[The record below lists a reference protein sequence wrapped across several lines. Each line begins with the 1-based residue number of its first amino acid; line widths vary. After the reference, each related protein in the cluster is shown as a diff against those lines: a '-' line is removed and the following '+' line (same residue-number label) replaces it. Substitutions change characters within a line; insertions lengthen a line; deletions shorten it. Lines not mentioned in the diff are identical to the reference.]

1 MESLSSLSILLLF
14 SLMTLS
20 APSLPAPSSLSAMLS
35 SSRLLSNVQ
44 ALSELSGSF
53 FFYEPRERLR
63 SGEPGS
69 PLVWQSVSPNEEE
82 SLCWSCLD
90 HYSLSLCSS
99 LQGALGL
106 SPEEAVSRIC
116 ERKLWQSLSLL
127 WVPDYCQSGDY
138 GGAVHYRS
146 NANVLLSGFSSP
158 ECRELYGNYG
168 SHGVVIDP
176 RYLSED
182 LLENLQSLEDYPVL
196 SEDDCSALEIELQ
209 NEAWESW
216 ARSDFSR
223 KLESLLSEILSAADW
238 ENAEDWAGQSIE
250 SLSEDQLWS
259 LFSNAAESAN
269 LYWETEHNDVWI
281 DVERV
286 AESLSE
292 DQLLSLLLPSESLSR
307 AS

>member
-1 MESLSSLSILLLF
+1 MESLRPLFSLLMSSSSLSV
-14 SLMTLS
+14 LS
-20 APSLPAPSSLSAMLS
+20 PSSSRFSAMLS
-35 SSRLLSNVQ
+35 SSRLFSNLQ

-53 FFYEPRERLR
+53 FFYEPREHLR

-82 SLCWSCLD
+82 NLHWSCLD

-99 LQGALGL
+99 LSGSLAL
-106 SPEEAVSRIC
+106 SPEEAVSRIS
-116 ERKLWQSLSLL
+116 EKRLWQTMSLL

-146 NANVLLSGFSSP
+146 NANVLLGEFSSP
-158 ECRELYGNYG
+158 QCRELYGSYG
-168 SHGVVIDP
+168 SHGVAIDP
-176 RYLSED
+176 RYLSEE
-182 LLENLQSLEDYPVL
+182 LLENLQSLESYPVL
-196 SEDDCSALEIELQ
+196 DEDALSHLELELQ
-209 NEAWESW
+209 GEAWESW

-223 KLESLLSEILSAADW
+223 KLEKLLCDLLSAHYEDGDD
-238 ENAEDWAGQSIE
+238 ERAEQSIE

-259 LFSNAAESAN
+259 LFSNAAEEAN
-269 LYWETEHNDVWI
+269 IYWESQHNDVWI

>member
-1 MESLSSLSILLLF
+1 
-14 SLMTLS
+14 
-20 APSLPAPSSLSAMLS
+20 MLS

-53 FFYEPRERLR
+53 FFYEPRERMR
-63 SGEPGS
+63 SSDPGS

-90 HYSLSLCSS
+90 HYSLSLCSN
-99 LQGALGL
+99 LQGSLRL
-106 SPEEAVSRIC
+106 SAEEAISRIC

-146 NANVLLSGFSSP
+146 NANVLLSEFSSP
-158 ECRELYGNYG
+158 ECRELYGSYG
-168 SHGVVIDP
+168 SHGVAIDP

-182 LLENLQSLEDYPVL
+182 LLENLQSLENYPVL
-196 SEDDCSALEIELQ
+196 SEDDLSYLETELQ
-209 NEAWESW
+209 DEAWESW

-223 KLESLLSEILSAADW
+223 KLESLLSETLSAAGW
-238 ENAEDWAGQSIE
+238 EIAEEWAEQSIE
-250 SLSEDQLWS
+250 SLSEDQLSS
-259 LFSNAAESAN
+259 LFREGAESAN
-269 LYWETEHNDVWI
+269 LYWESQCNDVWI

-286 AESLSE
+286 TESLSE

>member
-1 MESLSSLSILLLF
+1 MSSSALSVLS
-14 SLMTLS
+14 
-20 APSLPAPSSLSAMLS
+20 PSSSRFSAMLS
-35 SSRLLSNVQ
+35 SSRLFSNLQ

-53 FFYEPRERLR
+53 FFYEPREHLR

-69 PLVWQSVSPNEEE
+69 PLIWQSVSPNEED

-99 LQGALGL
+99 LQGSYGL
-106 SPEEAVSRIC
+106 SPEDAVSRIS
-116 ERKLWQSLSLL
+116 EKRLWQSISLL

-146 NANVLLSGFSSP
+146 NANVLLEDFSSP
-158 ECRELYGNYG
+158 QCRELYGSYG
-168 SHGVVIDP
+168 SHGVAIDP
-176 RYLSED
+176 RYLSEE
-182 LLENLQSLEDYPVL
+182 LLESLQSLESYPVL
-196 SEDDCSALEIELQ
+196 DEDALSHLEMELQ
-209 NEAWESW
+209 GEAWESHL
-216 ARSDFSR
+216 RSDFSR
-223 KLESLLSEILSAADW
+223 RLESLLSEILSAADW
-238 ENAEDWAGQSIE
+238 QNAEDWAEQSIAN
-250 SLSEDQLWS
+250 LSEDQLWT
-259 LFSNAAESAN
+259 LFSDAAESAN
-269 LYWETEHNDVWI
+269 LYWESQHNDAWI